1 MVFLVGGC
9 CRHCDVLQALRVSER
24 KCMGHRT
31 APVRSCGIVCVCCG
45 RRSSMRQQ
53 HTADSDAAMP
63 PAIPLLQV
71 ITYEKSLR
79 TAEYA
84 FEFAYL
90 NNRRRVTAVHKAN
103 IMKKG
108 DGMFLK
114 VGGGRAVDVAA

>member
-1 MVFLVGGC
+1 LKLHC
-9 CRHCDVLQALRVSER
+9 C
-24 KCMGHRT
+24 
-31 APVRSCGIVCVCCG
+31 CCCCCC
-45 RRSSMRQQ
+45 
-53 HTADSDAAMP
+53 
-63 PAIPLLQV
+63 QV
-71 ITYEKSLR
+71 ITEERSLR

-114 VGGGRAVDVAA
+114 VGGIQLQAVQLPSACIRSVYPVVLDG

>member
-1 MVFLVGGC
+1 LKPNC
-9 CRHCDVLQALRVSER
+9 C
-24 KCMGHRT
+24 
-31 APVRSCGIVCVCCG
+31 SCCCH
-45 RRSSMRQQ
+45 S
-53 HTADSDAAMP
+53 
-63 PAIPLLQV
+63 QV
-71 ITYEKSLR
+71 ITEERSLR

-114 VGGGRAVDVAA
+114 VGAVGLW

>member
-1 MVFLVGGC
+1 MDGVVESL
-9 CRHCDVLQALRVSER
+9 
-24 KCMGHRT
+24 K
-31 APVRSCGIVCVCCG
+31 
-45 RRSSMRQQ
+45 
-53 HTADSDAAMP
+53 
-63 PAIPLLQV
+63 V
-71 ITYEKSLR
+71 ITEEKSLR

-114 VGGGRAVDVAA
+114 VGGV